1 LQVPLDSPLVI
12 SIDENGY
19 FSATMD
25 ALGSGLYQVNL
36 NVIIGPGKVLPAPSP
51 MRIQVDDQPPALVGS
66 EPNFIAVNS
75 TDFILKVNIHE
86 LGAGLSGEDIMVI
99 CHISR
104 GIATAGEQFQANAT
118 LLLSGQVSSYLA
130 NLSFPPITAEESL
143 DCWLEVS
150 DLAGNQI
157 TGQGSSTSWPLSI
170 PAVETRPD
178 LIATDI
184 SISPAKPTLG
194 IATMVNFT
202 VINIGNQTEELFWV
216 SLSTGVD
223 HEGEF
228 LYEEVA
234 NTSTRLVNGE
244 TSTTISLTWNPD
256 WEGNFE
262 LIITVDSTG
271 ILAER
276 DENNSF
282 ILPVS
287 VGPPEQPDGFFSSQ
301 VGLFFGG
308 GVVFLLMAA
317 GIFLAMRLREEDGE
331 YDDWEDE
338 KEDRFE
344 GEGVTNLD
352 VLADESMAVPAH
364 DEQDYPT
371 WREDDGYLWRELPD
385 GTNQWWDE
393 DGQSWNDYQA

>member
-1 LQVPLDSPLVI
+1 M
-12 SIDENGY
+12 SIGG
-19 FSATMD
+19 F
-25 ALGSGLYQVNL
+25 
-36 NVIIGPGKVLPAPSP
+36 
-51 MRIQVDDQPPALVGS
+51 
-66 EPNFIAVNS
+66 
-75 TDFILKVNIHE
+75 
-86 LGAGLSGEDIMVI
+86 
-99 CHISR
+99 
-104 GIATAGEQFQANAT
+104 
-118 LLLSGQVSSYLA
+118 GQVSSYLV
-130 NLSFPPITAEESL
+130 NLSFPPISADESL

-150 DLAGNQI
+150 DLAGNNI
-157 TGQGSSTSWPLSI
+157 SGQGSAASWPLSI

-184 SISPAKPTLG
+184 TISPTEPTLG

-216 SLSTGVD
+216 SLSTVVD

-256 WEGNFE
+256 WEGDFD

-287 VGPPEQPDGFFSSQ
+287 VGPPEQPGGFFSSQ
-301 VGLFFGG
+301 AGLFFGG
-308 GVVFLLMAA
+308 GVVFLLIAA
-317 GIFLAMRLREEDGE
+317 GIFLALRLREDEGE
-331 YDDWEDE
+331 YDDWEDG

-344 GEGVTNLD
+344 GEEVTNFEDFNDD
-352 VLADESMAVPAH
+352 VV

-393 DGQSWNDYQA
+393 EGQSWNDYQA

>member
-1 LQVPLDSPLVI
+1 
-12 SIDENGY
+12 
-19 FSATMD
+19 
-25 ALGSGLYQVNL
+25 
-36 NVIIGPGKVLPAPSP
+36 
-51 MRIQVDDQPPALVGS
+51 
-66 EPNFIAVNS
+66 
-75 TDFILKVNIHE
+75 
-86 LGAGLSGEDIMVI
+86 
-99 CHISR
+99 
-104 GIATAGEQFQANAT
+104 
-118 LLLSGQVSSYLA
+118 
-130 NLSFPPITAEESL
+130 
-143 DCWLEVS
+143 
-150 DLAGNQI
+150 
-157 TGQGSSTSWPLSI
+157 
-170 PAVETRPD
+170 
-178 LIATDI
+178 
-184 SISPAKPTLG
+184 
-194 IATMVNFT
+194 MVNFT

-256 WEGNFE
+256 WEGDFD

-287 VGPPEQPDGFFSSQ
+287 VGPPEQPGGFFSSQ
-301 VGLFFGG
+301 AGLFFGG
-308 GVVFLLMAA
+308 GVVFLLIAA
-317 GIFLAMRLREEDGE
+317 GIFLALRLREDEGE

-338 KEDRFE
+338 KKDHFE
-344 GEGVTNLD
+344 GEEVTNFD
-352 VLADESMAVPAH
+352 VFNDDVVG
-364 DEQDYPT
+364 EQDYPT

-393 DGQSWNDYQA
+393 EGQSWNDYDADQ